1 MFKGCYVALV
11 TPFRNGQ
18 VDESA
23 LGRLVEHV
31 ITGGVDGVV
40 PCGTTGESPTLTAD
54 EQRRVIELVVKFTR
68 GRVPVVA
75 GTGTN
80 STAST
85 LARSRAAAEAG
96 ADALMLVSP
105 YYNRPNQRGLYEHFA
120 AVARDTRLPILLYNI
135 PGRTG
140 VEISNETLARLHV
153 DFANITAV
161 KHATGSV
168 EGAAALAVV
177 SGIDILSGDD
187 PITLPLMAVGAVGV
201 VSVLGNLLPGPM
213 SAMTRAALAKDWATA
228 KQWHDRL
235 FPLARDL
242 MKLDINPMP
251 IKTALALRGMMAE
264 EFRLPMCPMDAAG
277 RAKLETLLE
286 DYADLIGTAAT
297 ATANATETKP
307 ARPKAPAVA

>member
-23 LGRLVEHV
+23 LGQLVEHV

-120 AVARDTRLPILLYNI
+120 AVERDTRLPILL
-135 PGRTG
+135 
-140 VEISNETLARLHV
+140 
-153 DFANITAV
+153 
-161 KHATGSV
+161 
-168 EGAAALAVV
+168 
-177 SGIDILSGDD
+177 
-187 PITLPLMAVGAVGV
+187 
-201 VSVLGNLLPGPM
+201 
-213 SAMTRAALAKDWATA
+213 
-228 KQWHDRL
+228 
-235 FPLARDL
+235 
-242 MKLDINPMP
+242 
-251 IKTALALRGMMAE
+251 
-264 EFRLPMCPMDAAG
+264 
-277 RAKLETLLE
+277 
-286 DYADLIGTAAT
+286 
-297 ATANATETKP
+297 
-307 ARPKAPAVA
+307 